1 VFSDGG
7 AAAEP
12 IQLCWTRF
20 AGVVCLANQVEARKM
35 IAWGKI
41 PKIVSWGREIQNNK
55 LLTKG
60 KVAGKG
66 TASAKSHVEIC
77 SHLMRYQKGD

>member
-1 VFSDGG
+1 MVVLLLNRFSFVGRG
-7 AAAEP
+7 
-12 IQLCWTRF
+12 LLGLFVWRTRSRR
-20 AGVVCLANQVEARKM
+20 ARM